1 MKEVCQ
7 IKEVITR
14 EENFWER
21 EIYYIIRSYGV
32 YTFFNKIKH
41 FLFQLKIWM
50 NIYKKITVKCFNSP
64 LILIYIIFKFLLSVS
79 VLVTILVKQ
88 DHHKFMLK

>member
-7 IKEVITR
+7 IKKVITR

-50 NIYKKITVKCFNSP
+50 NI
-64 LILIYIIFKFLLSVS
+64 
-79 VLVTILVKQ
+79 
-88 DHHKFMLK
+88 

>member
-7 IKEVITR
+7 IKEIITR

-32 YTFFNKIKH
+32 YTFFNKIKD
-41 FLFQLKIWM
+41 FLFQLKIWL
-50 NIYKKITVKCFNSP
+50 NI
-64 LILIYIIFKFLLSVS
+64 
-79 VLVTILVKQ
+79 
-88 DHHKFMLK
+88 